1 MTEKYYIDTL
11 TWRDYYE
18 NREDRFRPLGEWAFR
33 FFKKATKEDSLIF
46 YSDFVE
52 NELSKDYGQEKIK
65 EIFSVIN
72 KIHLLK
78 KIEIKPEQFSE
89 AAKLSR
95 ERKVPFGDA
104 LHAIVA
110 RDINAIIISRDH
122 HYEELKDISISKKP
136 EDLI

>member
-1 MTEKYYIDTL
+1 MAKYYIDTL

-18 NREDRFRPLGEWAFR
+18 IREDKFRPLGEWAFR
-33 FFKKATKEDSLIF
+33 FFKKAMEENSLMF

-72 KIHLLK
+72 KVHLLK

-104 LHAIVA
+104 VHAIVA
-110 RDINAIIISRDH
+110 RDINAVLISRDH
-122 HYEELKDISISKKP
+122 HYEELQDISISKKP